1 MEIIRA
7 NRHVALVARGP
18 HKTFTWKAVAML
30 VLTVEPH
37 SFVVIQTSDGD
48 VKIYNNDTIRQRVG
62 YDAPKN
68 VKILREKLVGNNNPP
83 PRRAA

>member
-1 MEIIRA
+1 
-7 NRHVALVARGP
+7 
-18 HKTFTWKAVAML
+18 ML